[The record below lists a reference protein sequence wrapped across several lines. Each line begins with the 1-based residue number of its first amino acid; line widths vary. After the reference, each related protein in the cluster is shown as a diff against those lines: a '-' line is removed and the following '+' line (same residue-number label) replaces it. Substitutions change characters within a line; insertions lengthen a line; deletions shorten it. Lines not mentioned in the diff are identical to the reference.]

1 LGIRLLQE
9 VPGGFGRRETNRTEP
24 KELTMEN
31 GTSNGTNGT
40 HVVSAAAKQRARYAN
55 LKARGLCTRC
65 GNNKPFSRGKTVCV
79 ACRAVVLAY
88 MAKRAETKASKGG
101 RARAKSLSPEQRTS
115 ANARWSR
122 PSFAMPAGLAAAL
135 QERIATRVMELGL
148 AALEKDPS
156 LLFGGK

>member
-1 LGIRLLQE
+1 
-9 VPGGFGRRETNRTEP
+9 
-24 KELTMEN
+24 MEA
-31 GTSNGTNGT
+31 NGTNGT
-40 HVVSAAAKQRARYAN
+40 HVVSPAERQRARYAN

-88 MAKRAETKASKGG
+88 MAKRAEAKKAKGG
-101 RARAKSLSPEQRTS
+101 RARAKSLPPERTS
-115 ANARWSR
+115 AR
-122 PSFAMPAGLAAAL
+122 PSFVMPAGLAAAL
-135 QERIATRVMELGL
+135 QERIATRAIELGL